1 MKNIYH
7 QDIVQIL
14 LSRGSSGMKV
24 CNIAR
29 RIYNKHAD
37 LFDKSVSFDKIHRS
51 IGVYLCKV
59 CKRGQSIF
67 FRKEYGIYSIKP
79 DVAIQLDLFTDLPS
93 VEGDTENVK
102 SGSALP
108 HTQPDVVQLTLF
120 D

>member
-59 CKRGQSIF
+59 CNKRQTIF
-67 FRKEYGIYSIKP
+67 VRKDYGIYSIKP
-79 DVAIQLDLFTDLPS
+79 DIAIQLDLFIDLPS
-93 VEGDTENVK
+93 GEETGKE
-102 SGSALP
+102 
-108 HTQPDVVQLTLF
+108 PDQSKGKPDAVQLSLF